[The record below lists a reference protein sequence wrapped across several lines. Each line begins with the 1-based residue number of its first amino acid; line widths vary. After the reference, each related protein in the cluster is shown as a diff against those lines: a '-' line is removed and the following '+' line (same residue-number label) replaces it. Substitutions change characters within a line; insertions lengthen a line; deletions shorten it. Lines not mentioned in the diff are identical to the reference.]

1 MKTNVVAF
9 GLCIVVVLCLMI
21 HVSVTKRTSIE
32 NEVYDSLE
40 QAIDQSLEVI
50 NTKPYQVVSDEELVA
65 EFNKALLLNA
75 ASDSEVSVKVYGVDY
90 KQGYIDVEVSGKF
103 VYGNGKEGV
112 VKCRKSGM
120 CEVKIEKY

>member
-9 GLCIVVVLCLMI
+9 GLCLIVVLCLMI
-21 HVSVTKRTSIE
+21 HVSVTKRTSVE

-50 NTKPYQVVSDEELVA
+50 NTKPYKVTSNEELLA
-65 EFNKALLLNA
+65 EFNKALLLNV

-90 KQGYIDVEVSGKF
+90 EQGYIDVEVREKF
-103 VYGNGKEGV
+103 VYGNRENGV
-112 VKCRKSGM
+112 VMCRKSGG
-120 CEVKIEKY
+120 CEGVLR